1 MAIASEC
8 YAHDIFYSMYDLRER
23 KNNIKMLFEDD
34 VYIMQNSMMVGG
46 LAAGE
51 MIKKREKRK
60 IV

>member
-1 MAIASEC
+1 
-8 YAHDIFYSMYDLRER
+8 MYDLRER